1 MRSVHFGADGMTES
15 ISNMKLLA
23 HDELGGFGNI
33 GEGMSLQLA
42 KGGRRILWLAHESAP
57 KNFTAVDV
65 SDPRRPKV
73 ILQQDL
79 PHRQMRSNSLEICG
93 DVMAVAYQ
101 TATTGKTPAGIELF
115 DIAAPEQPRSI
126 GFFDCSGPHSRG
138 VHQLWFVDGE
148 TVHCSS
154 GAADFQPRNPRDD
167 QFYRIVDVRNPTKPA
182 ELGRWWVPGTR
193 EGDAAPPPPR
203 HPQFDTGIRAHNTN
217 IYPERPDRAYVGFI
231 DGGAWILDISDKA
244 NPTPVGHWNPHPP
257 FPGFTH
263 TVMPLLD
270 RDLLVVSD
278 EAIAD
283 RGKDWPKLVW
293 ILDARREDNLVPIS
307 TLPLPAI
314 ETQRQIPGR
323 YGAHN
328 LHENR
333 PGPAFRS
340 STLVF
345 GTYFNGGVRV
355 HDISDPFQPKEV
367 AHYVPP
373 TPRGSTVGSANIN
386 DVYVDENEV
395 VYAVDRFS
403 GGLYLL
409 EMTQ

>member
-1 MRSVHFGADGMTES
+1 MTES
-15 ISNMKLLA
+15 AFNMKLLA
-23 HDELGGFGNI
+23 QDELGGFGNI

-57 KNFTAVDV
+57 KNVTAVDV
-65 SDPRRPKV
+65 TDPRRPKV

-115 DIAAPEQPRSI
+115 DIAAPEHPRSI

-148 TVHCSS
+148 TIHCSS

-167 QFYRIVDVRNPTKPA
+167 QFYRIVDVRHPAKPA

-231 DGGAWILDISDKA
+231 DGGAYILDISDKA
-244 NPTPVGHWNPHPP
+244 RPTPVGHWNPHPP

-263 TVMPLLD
+263 TVLPLLD

-314 ETQRQIPGR
+314 EAQRQIPGR

-403 GGLYLL
+403 GGLYVL
-409 EMTQ
+409 EMTA